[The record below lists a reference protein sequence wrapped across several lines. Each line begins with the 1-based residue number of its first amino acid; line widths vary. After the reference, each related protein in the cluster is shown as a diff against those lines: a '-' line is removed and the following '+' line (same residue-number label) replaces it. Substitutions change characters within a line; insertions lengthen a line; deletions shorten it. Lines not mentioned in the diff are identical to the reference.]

1 MDDISMKLHLKF
13 DAISQLNWN
22 NFDSRVHSSV
32 ILLKLQF
39 QITFPDAKK
48 FSQTIFLLILL
59 HHFLIFI
66 VKQRDNDDDERCF
79 VERFLIFFN

>member
-1 MDDISMKLHLKF
+1 MKLHLKF

-39 QITFPDAKK
+39 KIIFPIAKK
-48 FSQTIFLLILL
+48 FSQTF
-59 HHFLIFI
+59 
-66 VKQRDNDDDERCF
+66 
-79 VERFLIFFN
+79 FFNFTASHFHGKATR

>member
-1 MDDISMKLHLKF
+1 MKLHLKF

-39 QITFPDAKK
+39 KIIFPIAKK
-48 FSQTIFLLILL
+48 FSQT
-59 HHFLIFI
+59 
-66 VKQRDNDDDERCF
+66 
-79 VERFLIFFN
+79 FFF